1 VPYTKNGV
9 DERVVQ
15 SFMAA
20 LQLGLKRRFGGK
32 VDHLRMVQQD
42 EPGKNG
48 GPRKHYVMLYDSV
61 PGGTGYLHQLLAH
74 DAGTLADV
82 LRMAST
88 R

>member
-61 PGGTGYLHQLLAH
+61 PGGRAT
-74 DAGTLADV
+74 
-82 LRMAST
+82 ST
-88 R
+88 NCWPTTQAPWPTC